1 MRKGKVKV
9 DLPALVE
16 SGNAVPIAISVES
29 AMTST
34 DYVKAIYVFNER
46 NPQPSVVGVQLGPR
60 AGRAS
65 FSTRIRSIRAGPR
78 TEAQWDGYAAVLDYK
93 FTAADEALIDRLVP
107 PGHPSDGDRVDTIMT
122 YRS

>member
-1 MRKGKVKV
+1 MTYNVLSIHHSPPTRRRFLIEGIALAGVSVPLSVKRAVATPESMRAAIRNVIGGATVRKGKVKV

-46 NPQPSVVGVQLGPR
+46 NPQPSVVGVQLG
-60 AGRAS
+60 
-65 FSTRIRSIRAGPR
+65 
-78 TEAQWDGYAAVLDYK
+78 
-93 FTAADEALIDRLVP
+93 
-107 PGHPSDGDRVDTIMT
+107 
-122 YRS
+122 